1 MHHKP
6 LPEQPGSPHAPQ
18 DKSTITLL
26 RDAVAAYSG
35 NRMQAIRAIGRL
47 HATDPSGLAHAALQ
61 LLVSAEEKSP
71 GLKYAAD
78 LLMAGSLLAELF
90 LNKDLLT
97 LEEAVS
103 LARKVTWVEPFL
115 DVRLVRQVVA
125 SAAGKVGS
133 VKNADAL
140 HVLGL
145 VEAISDCSRLGS
157 YLVQFLNHPSD
168 KVRSKAALMLG
179 RTNWNLARVESLL
192 ESDDSR
198 LRANAV
204 ESLWGHRHAHVRK
217 MLWNATQDPCGRVV
231 VNALLGL
238 CQVGDRQAY
247 SRLFELAETSDP
259 LLRSGAAWAMGQ
271 MRDPEFREALEK
283 LALDDNAKVRAMAEK
298 SRKLL
303 PAPPHALPQPPA
315 EADQAESTPV
325 DPERDGTYTRGWLS
339 GNKARR

>member
-1 MHHKP
+1 MHYKP
-6 LPEQPGSPHAPQ
+6 LPEQLGPPHATE
-18 DKSTITLL
+18 DKTTIALL

-47 HATDPSGLAHAALQ
+47 HASDPSGLAHAALQ

-90 LNKDLLT
+90 LNKDILT

-125 SAAGKVGS
+125 GADGKVGA

-157 YLVQFLNHPSD
+157 HLVQFLNHPSD

-204 ESLWGHRHAHVRK
+204 ESLWGHHHAHVRK
-217 MLWNATQDPCGRVV
+217 ILWNATQDPCGRVV

-247 SRLFELAETSDP
+247 SRLSELAEASDP

-271 MRDPEFREALEK
+271 MGDPEFREVLEK
-283 LALDDNAKVRAMAEK
+283 LAVDGDAKVRAMAER
-298 SRKLL
+298 SRKKL
-303 PAPPHALPQPPA
+303 PTPDPALSQPLVEPGA
-315 EADQAESTPV
+315 AESTPI
-325 DPERDGTYTRGWLS
+325 DPARGSPATRGWLS
-339 GNKARR
+339 GNKART